1 MMNENEL
8 INEEVV
14 APESIDNEE
23 SSVQPLSNPETTT
36 DKTRFPDWKLKIET
50 SGKTKNIVFN
60 NRNYMKNVKTVRQFK
75 KGV

>member
-8 INEEVV
+8 INEEVTTE
-14 APESIDNEE
+14 PIDSEG
-23 SSVQPLSNPETTT
+23 SDIQPLSDPETTT

>member
-8 INEEVV
+8 IDEEVTTE
-14 APESIDNEE
+14 PINGEGSDI
-23 SSVQPLSNPETTT
+23 QPLSDPETNI

>member
-14 APESIDNEE
+14 TEPVTTEETNLQPLAVEE
-23 SSVQPLSNPETTT
+23 SAA

-50 SGKTKNIVFN
+50 SSKGTNIVFN
-60 NRNYMKNVKTVRQFK
+60 NRNYMKNVKTTRQFK

>member
-8 INEEVV
+8 INEEVITE
-14 APESIDNEE
+14 PINDEGSDI
-23 SSVQPLSNPETTT
+23 QPLSDPETNT
-36 DKTRFPDWKLKIET
+36 DKNRFPDWKLKIET

-60 NRNYMKNVKTVRQFK
+60 NRNYMRNVKTIRQFK

>member
-8 INEEVV
+8 INEEVTTE
-14 APESIDNEE
+14 PIDGEGSDIQP
-23 SSVQPLSNPETTT
+23 SSDPETNT

-60 NRNYMKNVKTVRQFK
+60 NRNYMKNVKTIRQFK